1 MKDTYKDFA
10 ELSKFERTEK
20 DYRIRT
26 QATSSELLVL
36 AIHGGRIE
44 QGTSEMAIAIAE
56 KQNSYYLFEG
66 MKSAQNRKLH
76 ISSSHFDEPTLLSML
91 KEAEYVLSIHGYKET
106 KKKHTLI
113 GGLDEERK
121 KWVYKALRDASFS
134 AEIVGQDHLLSGTHK
149 HNVVNKGKREK
160 GVQLEISYQERDSF
174 FLTKNQYTNS
184 FYRYV
189 AAVQLAFVENGTP

>member
-1 MKDTYKDFA
+1 MKDTYKHFA
-10 ELSKFERTEK
+10 ELSRFEKAER
-20 DYRIRT
+20 DYRIRI

-44 QGTSEMAIAIAE
+44 QGTSEVAIAIAE

-76 ISSSHFDEPTLLSML
+76 ISSSRFDEPTVLFML
-91 KEAEYVLSIHGYKET
+91 KKAQYVLSIHGYKEK

-113 GGLDEERK
+113 GGLDEKRK
-121 KWVYKALRDASFS
+121 QQVYNALEKAGFS
-134 AEIVGQDHLLSGTHK
+134 AEIVNQDHLLSGTHR
-149 HNVVNKGKREK
+149 HNVVNKGRQKK
-160 GVQLEISYQERDSF
+160 GVQLEISYEERANF
-174 FLTKNQYTNS
+174 FLTKNQYTSS

-189 AAVQLAFVENGTP
+189 AAIQSAFLENDTP